1 MEMSRLDFME
11 NSQARVNLNEV
22 LNLWE
27 KQVKKVQ
34 KLLEMNESFPDGNAY
49 DTLLAEFHVLERFGN
64 CVTNSKFL
72 LDSGL
77 IKAVNKT
84 HIK

>member
-1 MEMSRLDFME
+1 MGMSRLEFME

-27 KQVKKVQ
+27 KQVKKIQ

-64 CVTNSKFL
+64 CFTNSKFL
-72 LDSGL
+72 LDSSL

>member
-1 MEMSRLDFME
+1 MEMNRLNYME
-11 NSQARVNLNEV
+11 KSQARVNLNEV

-34 KLLEMNESFPDGNAY
+34 KLLEINESFPDGNAY
-49 DTLLAEFHVLERFGN
+49 NTLLTEFHILEQFGN
-64 CVTNSKFL
+64 CFVNSKFL
-72 LDSGL
+72 LDSSL
-77 IKAVNKT
+77 IDAVNKT

>member
-1 MEMSRLDFME
+1 MAMSRLEFME

-22 LNLWE
+22 LNLWQ
-27 KQVKKVQ
+27 KQVKKIQ

-64 CVTNSKFL
+64 CFANSKFL
-72 LDSGL
+72 LDSSL